1 VKEVTRSISVIPLK
15 VGFGENLDNLVGKVQ
30 YGSRL
35 TVRIYVTAVNEASGT
50 VQLKLYQWQRTLPK
64 SEREPM
70 AHA

>member
-1 VKEVTRSISVIPLK
+1 M
-15 VGFGENLDNLVGKVQ
+15 VGKVQ